1 MALTESIAGG
11 SGVQRGCESRRPP
24 CLFSPL
30 RFAKIYEIA
39 YLTPD
44 RALVA
49 RSALFLMGDALFMVT
64 RKDTRR
70 VMVGDVAVGGGAPVS
85 VQSMTTTDT
94 TNVAATLDEILRL
107 QDVGCD
113 IVRVST
119 PSRDSVKA
127 LEKMIPKVKVPIV
140 ADIHFDYSVALL
152 AADIGVAKLRINPGN
167 IGSREKVEKVVR
179 KAIDN
184 KLPIRIGV
192 NAGSLE
198 RDLLEQYGFPT
209 PEAMVA
215 SAMRH
220 IQILEDHD
228 FHDIVVSVKASSIP
242 LAVNSYRL
250 LAEKVNYPLH
260 LGITESGTLASGTIY
275 SSVGIGILLS
285 EGLGDTIRVSLTAA
299 VEEEVKVGRKILA
312 SLDLASNIP
321 RVISCPSC
329 ARNHLD
335 LFRIAEEVERRT
347 ADLKKSVKIA
357 VMGCAV
363 NGPGEAREAD
373 FGIMGGMGQGQI
385 FVHGKIIKK
394 VPEDELVD
402 ELEKEIRARLGE

>member
-1 MALTESIAGG
+1 
-11 SGVQRGCESRRPP
+11 
-24 CLFSPL
+24 
-30 RFAKIYEIA
+30 
-39 YLTPD
+39 
-44 RALVA
+44 
-49 RSALFLMGDALFMVT
+49 
-64 RKDTRR
+64 
-70 VMVGDVAVGGGAPVS
+70 MVGNVPIGGGAPVS

-94 TNVAATLDEILRL
+94 TDVDATLGEILRL
-107 QDVGCD
+107 EDAGCD

-119 PSRDSVKA
+119 PSRDSVRA
-127 LEKMIPKVKVPIV
+127 LEKMMPRVSVPIV
-140 ADIHFDYSVALL
+140 ADIHFDHSVALVV
-152 AADIGVAKLRINPGN
+152 ADIGVAKLRINPGN
-167 IGSREKVEKVVR
+167 IGSRDKVEKVVR

-198 RDLLEQYGFPT
+198 RDLLEKYGFPT
-209 PEAMVA
+209 PEAMVE

-220 IQILEDHD
+220 IAILEQHD
-228 FHDIVVSVKASSIP
+228 FTDIVVSVKASSVA

-250 LAEKVNYPLH
+250 LAEKVSYPLH
-260 LGITESGTLASGTIY
+260 LGITESGTLASGTVY
-275 SSVGIGILLS
+275 SSVGLGILLN
-285 EGLGDTIRVSLTAA
+285 EGLGDTIRVSLTAD

-312 SLDLASNIP
+312 SLDLATNVP

-335 LFRIAEEVERRT
+335 LFRIAEEVEKRT

-373 FGIMGGMGQGQI
+373 FGIMGGKGQGQI
-385 FVHGKIIKK
+385 FVDGKIIRK
-394 VPEDELVD
+394 VPEDQLVD
-402 ELEKEIRARLGE
+402 ELEREIRSRLGDS

>member
-1 MALTESIAGG
+1 ME
-11 SGVQRGCESRRPP
+11 QR
-24 CLFSPL
+24 
-30 RFAKIYEIA
+30 
-39 YLTPD
+39 
-44 RALVA
+44 
-49 RSALFLMGDALFMVT
+49 MHT
-64 RKDTRR
+64 RKDTRQ
-70 VMVGDVAVGGGAPVS
+70 VMVGDVAIGGGAPVS

-94 TNVAATLDEILRL
+94 TDVKATLDEILRL

-113 IVRVST
+113 IIRVST
-119 PSRDSVKA
+119 PSRASVEA
-127 LEKMIPKVKVPIV
+127 LEKM
-140 ADIHFDYSVALL
+140 
-152 AADIGVAKLRINPGN
+152 
-167 IGSREKVEKVVR
+167 

-198 RDLLEQYGFPT
+198 RDLLEKYGYPT
-209 PEAMVA
+209 PQAMVD

-220 IQILEDHD
+220 IGILEALD
-228 FHDIVVSVKASSIP
+228 FRDIIVSVKASSVP
-242 LAVNSYRL
+242 LAVGSYRL
-250 LAEKVNYPLH
+250 LAQQIAYPLH
-260 LGITESGTLASGTIY
+260 LGITESGTLASGTVY
-275 SSVGIGILLS
+275 SSVGLGILLA
-285 EGLGDTIRVSLTAA
+285 EGIGDTIRVSLTAD

-335 LFRIAEEVERRT
+335 LFRIAEEVEQRT

-373 FGIMGGMGQGQI
+373 FGIMGGMGHGQI
-385 FVHGKIIKK
+385 FVDGKIVKK
-394 VPEDELVD
+394 VPEEDLVD
-402 ELEKEIRARLGE
+402 ELEKEIRSRLGD

>member
-1 MALTESIAGG
+1 M
-11 SGVQRGCESRRPP
+11 
-24 CLFSPL
+24 
-30 RFAKIYEIA
+30 
-39 YLTPD
+39 
-44 RALVA
+44 
-49 RSALFLMGDALFMVT
+49 FM

-70 VMVGDVAVGGGAPVS
+70 VMVGDVAVGGGAPIS

-94 TNVAATLDEILRL
+94 TDVDATLDEILRL

-113 IVRVST
+113 IIRVST
-119 PSRDSVKA
+119 PSRASVSA
-127 LEKMIPKVKVPIV
+127 LEKMMPKTTVPIV
-140 ADIHFDYSVALL
+140 ADIHFDHSVALL

-167 IGSREKVEKVVR
+167 IGSRDKVEKVVR
-179 KAIDN
+179 KAVDN

-198 RDLLEQYGFPT
+198 RDLLEKYGYPT
-209 PEAMVA
+209 PEAMVE
-215 SAMRH
+215 SALRH
-220 IQILEDHD
+220 IAILEELD
-228 FHDIVVSVKASSIP
+228 FHDIIVSVKASSVG
-242 LAVNSYRL
+242 LATGSYRL

-260 LGITESGTLASGTIY
+260 LGITESGTLISGTVY
-275 SSVGIGILLS
+275 SSVGLGILLA
-285 EGLGDTIRVSLTAA
+285 EGIGDTIRVSLTAD

-312 SLDLASNIP
+312 SLDLAANVP

-335 LFRIAEEVERRT
+335 LFRIAEEVEQRF
-347 ADLKKSVKIA
+347 AGLKKSVKIA

-385 FVHGKIIKK
+385 FVDGKIVRK
-394 VPEDELVD
+394 VPEEDLVD
-402 ELEKEIRARLGE
+402 ELEKEIRSRLGE

>member
-1 MALTESIAGG
+1 
-11 SGVQRGCESRRPP
+11 
-24 CLFSPL
+24 
-30 RFAKIYEIA
+30 
-39 YLTPD
+39 
-44 RALVA
+44 
-49 RSALFLMGDALFMVT
+49 
-64 RKDTRR
+64 
-70 VMVGDVAVGGGAPVS
+70 MVGNVAIGGGAPIS

-94 TNVAATLDEILRL
+94 TDIDATLDEILRL
-107 QDVGCD
+107 QDMGCD

-119 PSRDSVKA
+119 PSRASVKA
-127 LEKMIPKVKVPIV
+127 LEKMMPKITVPIV
-140 ADIHFDYSVALL
+140 ADIHFDHSVALV
-152 AADIGVAKLRINPGN
+152 AADIGVAKLRLNPGN

-198 RDLLEQYGFPT
+198 RDLLEKYGYPT
-209 PEAMVA
+209 PEAMVD
-215 SAMRH
+215 SALRH
-220 IQILEDHD
+220 IKILEDLD
-228 FHDIVVSVKASSIP
+228 FYDIVVSVKASSVS

-260 LGITESGTLASGTIY
+260 LGITESGTLQSGTVY
-275 SSVGIGILLS
+275 SSVGLGLLLAD
-285 EGLGDTIRVSLTAA
+285 GLGDTIRVSLTAD

-312 SLDLASNIP
+312 SLDLATNVP

-347 ADLKKSVKIA
+347 ADLRKSVKIA

-373 FGIMGGMGQGQI
+373 FGIMGGMGHGQI
-385 FVHGKIIKK
+385 FVNGKIIRK
-394 VPEDELVD
+394 VPEEDLVD
-402 ELEKEIRARLGE
+402 ELEKEIRSRIDAM